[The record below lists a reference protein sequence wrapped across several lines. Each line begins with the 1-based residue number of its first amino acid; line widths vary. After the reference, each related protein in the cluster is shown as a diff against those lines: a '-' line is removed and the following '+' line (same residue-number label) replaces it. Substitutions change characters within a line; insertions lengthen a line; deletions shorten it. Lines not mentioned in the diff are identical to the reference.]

1 MPRMRGFGTRA
12 RATFAALLMTA
23 LLSACVGG
31 VEQRRPIRSAFT
43 RPVPHNNLGFRQC
56 AAQLDAAAIR
66 YQPLPNEDKGG
77 GCTLIDTIKL
87 MDFGVP
93 STNLGPMTCP
103 LAANFAAWARYGVAP
118 AARLYL
124 GADVVRIE
132 TFGTYACRNIIGN
145 PNIAGRRSEHAHAN
159 AVDVS
164 GFVLS
169 DGRRITIQNDWTQDG
184 PASQFLRVIRASA
197 CKRFRSVLSPDYN
210 AAHYNHLHFDMGGRG
225 IYCR

>member
-1 MPRMRGFGTRA
+1 MRGFGTRA
-12 RATFAALLMTA
+12 RATFAALAATA

-31 VEQRRPIRSAFT
+31 GEQRRPIRSSAP
-43 RPVPHNNLGFRQC
+43 RPVPHDNLGFRQC
-56 AAQLDAAAIR
+56 AAKLDAAAVR
-66 YQPLPNEDKGG
+66 YQPLPNENKGS

-103 LAANFAAWARYGVAP
+103 LAANFAAWARHGVAP

-124 GADVVRIE
+124 GAEVVRIE

-169 DGRRITIQNDWTQDG
+169 DGRRITIQNDWSQGG